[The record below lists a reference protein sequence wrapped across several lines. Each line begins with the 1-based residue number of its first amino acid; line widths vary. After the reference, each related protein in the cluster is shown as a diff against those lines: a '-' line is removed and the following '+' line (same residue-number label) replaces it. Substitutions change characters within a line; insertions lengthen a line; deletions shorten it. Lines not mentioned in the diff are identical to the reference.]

1 MTPSPSDRR
10 KIRDR
15 ATLRDT
21 LVLALGNL
29 LRGDDGAGPAIVD
42 LLAGNL
48 PSYVVVEDGGTPGLT
63 TVLLMHGYHR
73 VIIVDAADMGLE
85 PGLWKRFGVGALSTG
100 DLHQIGAL
108 HDADLAKALK
118 LGRALGVL
126 PADIVIYG
134 IQPAATGRETGLS
147 DPVQQAVQSIAHE
160 IAGEVS

>member
-1 MTPSPSDRR
+1 MTPSESDRR
-10 KIRDR
+10 RIRDK
-15 ATLRDT
+15 AVLRDT
-21 LVLALGNL
+21 LVLALGNP

-63 TVLLMHGYHR
+63 TVLLMHGYRR

-85 PGLWKRFGVGALSTG
+85 AGQWRRFGADALSAG
-100 DLHQIGAL
+100 DLHQIGTL
-108 HDADLAKALK
+108 HDAGLAEALE

-134 IQPAATGRETGLS
+134 IQPAAIGWEVGLS
-147 DPVQQAVQSIAHE
+147 EAVKQAVQSVAHE